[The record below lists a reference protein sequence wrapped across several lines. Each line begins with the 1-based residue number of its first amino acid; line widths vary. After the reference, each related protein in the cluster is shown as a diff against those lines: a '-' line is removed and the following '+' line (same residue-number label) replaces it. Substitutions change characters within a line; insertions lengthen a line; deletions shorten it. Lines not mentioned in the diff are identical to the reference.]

1 MAKIK
6 ISLYICYFILCYLY
20 LYREEYY
27 RRGVCVKR
35 CASLDLYALGYC
47 WRIQRAA
54 SPQPSPL
61 RGEGADGERSPAVS
75 FRGTGHVR
83 PSRPS
88 NIRQPRPRSEIV
100 VRMIR
105 GCEPDDVGNGKED
118 TGYLYKPFMIAQC

>member
-61 RGEGADGERSPAVS
+61 RGEVADGERSPAVS
-75 FRGTGHVR
+75 FRGTGHGR
-83 PSRPS
+83 LSTPS
-88 NIRQPRPRSEIV
+88 NILHPTPPNEIAT
-100 VRMIR
+100 R
-105 GCEPDDVGNGKED
+105 
-118 TGYLYKPFMIAQC
+118 

>member
-75 FRGTGHVR
+75 FRGTGHAR

-88 NIRQPRPRSEIV
+88 TMRQPRPGSETGH
-100 VRMIR
+100 RLLPR
-105 GCEPDDVGNGKED
+105 GEADDLGNCKKD
-118 TGYLYKPFMIAQC
+118 TGN